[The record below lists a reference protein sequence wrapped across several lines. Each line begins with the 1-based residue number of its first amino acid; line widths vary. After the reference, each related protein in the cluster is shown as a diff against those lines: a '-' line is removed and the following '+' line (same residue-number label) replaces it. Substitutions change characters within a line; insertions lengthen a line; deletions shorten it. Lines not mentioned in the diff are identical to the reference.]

1 MALSKKFSG
10 RAVWAESFR
19 YRDFKLLLGS
29 TLLSSLGRGMEWVA
43 LGWLIFE
50 MTDSP
55 FMVGVSISAR
65 MAPLFFL
72 GIVSGAVADRVDR
85 RLFLRFVTG
94 GSGIVVGLLAL
105 ILLTGVADVWHVI
118 ALTLGTGI
126 FFTFTMTIGQA
137 YTYDIVG
144 PERALNGLS
153 LMGLAGMIGSVIG
166 AALGGLLIAG
176 VGIGEQ
182 YVAVAACYGLAV
194 LVLLGTRGVGQ
205 AALTKRES
213 VLTNLTEYVRIL
225 RENRT
230 LRTLLFLTAAT
241 EVFGFSHQTVL
252 PVFAKDVLGVGAV
265 GLGVM
270 TAFRHA
276 GGVIGA
282 VLLANLG
289 NFRHKGKLLFVF
301 ATGFGLGQI
310 VFSSTANL
318 YITLAVLTF
327 INVCAMGLDTI
338 YATLMQ
344 DNVANKQRGRAMGT
358 RVFGL
363 GFGPVG
369 HLSVGAIAG
378 VMGAPVALLING
390 SILAFVSVSSAIG
403 MPRIRRLP

>member
-1 MALSKKFSG
+1 
-10 RAVWAESFR
+10 
-19 YRDFKLLLGS
+19 
-29 TLLSSLGRGMEWVA
+29 MEWVA

-72 GIVSGAVADRVDR
+72 GIVSGAIADRVDR

-118 ALTLGTGI
+118 ALTLGTGV
-126 FFTFTMTIGQA
+126 FFTFTMTVGQA

-176 VGIGEQ
+176 AGIGEQ
-182 YVAVAACYGLAV
+182 YIAVAACYGLAV

-390 SILAFVSVSSAIG
+390 SVLAFVSVSSAIG
-403 MPRIRRLP
+403 MPQIRRLP